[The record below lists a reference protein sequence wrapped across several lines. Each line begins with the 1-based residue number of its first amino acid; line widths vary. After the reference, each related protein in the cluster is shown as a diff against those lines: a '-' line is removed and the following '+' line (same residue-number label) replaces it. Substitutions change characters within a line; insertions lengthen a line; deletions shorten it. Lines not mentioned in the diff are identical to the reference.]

1 MKISLKS
8 LDIPWFLIFCNWYMK
23 ISLQSLENL
32 SLDRKADLL
41 NKALLSIFRNYI
53 PNKKRLNS
61 TIVNLHG
68 RMKIQ
73 KDVWKR
79 DLN

>member
-1 MKISLKS
+1 
-8 LDIPWFLIFCNWYMK
+8 MK

-73 KDVWKR
+73 KDV
-79 DLN
+79 